1 VGWPVRVKAKYLA
14 LFAFS
19 FWMALAAAHAEQR
32 VALVIGN
39 AAYQSTAPLGNPIN
53 DAEDLAAAL
62 ERVGFTVQLERDLT
76 KRGMENAL
84 ARFARLA
91 DGADAALFF
100 YAGHG
105 IQYRGTNYL
114 MPVDAR
120 VEDEVSINYELLRID
135 DVVFSL
141 ERARGVKLLVLDAC
155 RNNPLLDRLLRRTT
169 TRDVP
174 VSRGLARIDPA
185 RGMVIAFATQADQ
198 VAADGAGRNSP
209 FTSALVKYIGEPG
222 LEVGAL
228 FRRVAIEVDRATN
241 GRQLPELSV
250 SLRGE
255 FFLNQGETDVQTWS
269 RIRQTEDTK
278 ELSDFLQ
285 RFPASALV
293 PDARQRLDAIGRAQA
308 AREKADSERAEQER
322 LAREQAAR
330 DREERARVAREQLE
344 RERAARETAAR
355 EQAVLEAA
363 ARELAERELRAR
375 EQAERDRLAL
385 EQAAREQQAARPT
398 ATVSPQVAMLPPP
411 STSPPAPSGTVLVRQ
426 IKVELKRVGCLG
438 GPIDEKWTGAE
449 TRSALRKFARFA
461 KLQSAPDEPSTD
473 FLDAI
478 RRSTTRVCPLEC
490 SVRQIEKDGA
500 CVAKICPAGHR
511 LDGGGHC
518 VASAKPKPTRQAIQP
533 RASGRRCFN
542 LGGQSFCE

>member
-1 VGWPVRVKAKYLA
+1 MAARLKAKYLA

-19 FWMALAAAHAEQR
+19 FWAAMATARAEHR

-39 AAYQSTAPLGNPIN
+39 AAYQNTAPLGNPIN
-53 DAEDLAAAL
+53 DAEDIAAAL
-62 ERVGFTVQLERDLT
+62 ERVGFTIQLERDLT

-91 DGADAALFF
+91 EGADAAMVF

-120 VEDEVSINYELLRID
+120 VEDEVSINYELMRID

-198 VAADGAGRNSP
+198 VAVDGTGRNSP
-209 FTSALVKYIGEPG
+209 FTSALVRYIGEPG

-255 FFLNQGETDVQTWS
+255 FFLNQGETDMQMWS
-269 RIRQTEDTK
+269 RIRASEDTK
-278 ELSDFLQ
+278 DLSDFL
-285 RFPASALV
+285 RLFPASTLV
-293 PDARQRLDAIGRAQA
+293 PDARQRLEAIGRAQA

-322 LAREQAAR
+322 FAREKAVR
-330 DREERARVAREQLE
+330 DREERERIARDQMEREQL
-344 RERAARETAAR
+344 ARQTAAR

-363 ARELAERELRAR
+363 ARELAERELRTR
-375 EQAERDRLAL
+375 EQAERERLAR
-385 EQAAREQQAARPT
+385 EQAAREQQTARP
-398 ATVSPQVAMLPPP
+398 AASPQIAMLPPP
-411 STSPPAPSGTVLVRQ
+411 STAPPAPAGAVLVRQ
-426 IKVELKRVGCLG
+426 IKVELKRVGCLSG
-438 GPIDEKWTGAE
+438 LIDEKWTSAE
-449 TRSALRKFARFA
+449 TRSALKKFTRFA
-461 KLQSAPDEPSTD
+461 KLQSTPDEPSAD
-473 FLDAI
+473 LLDAV
-478 RRSTTRVCPLEC
+478 RRSTARICPLEC
-490 SVRQIEKDGA
+490 SPRQLEKDGV
-500 CVAKICPAGHR
+500 CVTKVCPPGHR

-518 VASAKPKPTRQAIQP
+518 VASAKPKPARQAVQP
-533 RASGRRCFN
+533 RSSGRRCFN